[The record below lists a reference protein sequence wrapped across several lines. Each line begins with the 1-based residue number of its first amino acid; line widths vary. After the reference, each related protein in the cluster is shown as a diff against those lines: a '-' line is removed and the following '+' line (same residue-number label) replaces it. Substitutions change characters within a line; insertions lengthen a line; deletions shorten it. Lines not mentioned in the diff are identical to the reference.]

1 MGRRPCRAPEWGWG
15 PRAPL
20 SSVSGRPG
28 RRLLT
33 AGPSCS
39 PRPRG
44 RGPQPRRRAQ
54 ACPAGGT
61 TCRAGKRRRRHRSHL
76 CVTRTGREARDAA
89 QRHWARTRQTR
100 PGVRSS
106 ALIIRVEADDG
117 PLPRL
122 PRGPR
127 RWRVWTGTGLP
138 PGGPVPPRQD
148 RAPWRP
154 RRGGGRKRPSRGH
167 GCADAQRARSQT
179 NAADAAENHGLLP
192 FTNTDS
198 KVLTRYS
205 RSRQSHRGR
214 PACHGRG
221 GLSQAPH
228 RCDS

>member
-28 RRLLT
+28 RRLLA

-44 RGPQPRRRAQ
+44 RGPQPRRRAR

-61 TCRAGKRRRRHRSHL
+61 TCRAGKRRRHHRSHL
-76 CVTRTGREARDAA
+76 CITRTGREARDAA

-127 RWRVWTGTGLP
+127 RRRVWTGTGLP

-167 GCADAQRARSQT
+167 GLCRRTAGSFSD
-179 NAADAAENHGLLP
+179 
-192 FTNTDS
+192 
-198 KVLTRYS
+198 K
-205 RSRQSHRGR
+205 RSRRSREPRTFTLYEHRLEGPDTVQQITSVTQGKDR
-214 PACHGRG
+214 VSWPRG
-221 GLSQAPH
+221 FIPGTT
-228 RCDS
+228 

>member
-1 MGRRPCRAPEWGWG
+1 MGPASSPFLCLRETRAPPPNRRAVLLPASSW
-15 PRAPL
+15 PRPAA
-20 SSVSGRPG
+20 SASGSG
-28 RRLLT
+28 L
-33 AGPSCS
+33 
-39 PRPRG
+39 PRG
-44 RGPQPRRRAQ
+44 RDDVSG
-54 ACPAGGT
+54 
-61 TCRAGKRRRRHRSHL
+61 GKRRRRHRSHL

-122 PRGPR
+122 PSGPR
-127 RWRVWTGTGLP
+127 RWRVWTRTGLP

-214 PACHGRG
+214 TACHGRG